1 MWQEISLFFSR
12 SVSGLTK
19 SLGEYWIYG
28 FVAAVGI
35 VAYLSFI
42 MKRRASRVDAHRP
55 DGIIAVEEHHEFI
68 VLIQAA
74 RNDSEFRRE
83 LLDILR
89 LKPIQRRSYLGR
101 VVADMHLKDVPV
113 EVMEAVG
120 LLRDDRVAAKAIMLL
135 EEIDRE

>member
-1 MWQEISLFFSR
+1 
-12 SVSGLTK
+12 
-19 SLGEYWIYG
+19 
-28 FVAAVGI
+28 
-35 VAYLSFI
+35 

-89 LKPIQRRSYLGR
+89 LKPMQRRSYLGR

-135 EEIDRE
+135 EEIDRG